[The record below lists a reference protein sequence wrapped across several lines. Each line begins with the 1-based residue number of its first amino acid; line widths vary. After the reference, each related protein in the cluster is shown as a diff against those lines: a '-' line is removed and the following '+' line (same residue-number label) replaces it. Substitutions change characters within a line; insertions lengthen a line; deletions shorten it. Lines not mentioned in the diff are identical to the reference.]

1 MYHGD
6 STAQE
11 VGKGEKNEAKIQA
24 KKKKKSNLEN
34 VTHSKRRYSTILMT
48 KLILQTHTTK
58 WT

>member
-24 KKKKKSNLEN
+24 KKKKSNLEN

>member
-1 MYHGD
+1 MYYGD
-6 STAQE
+6 STPQE

-24 KKKKKSNLEN
+24 KKKKSNLEN

-58 WT
+58 WS

>member
-24 KKKKKSNLEN
+24 KKKKSNLEN

-58 WT
+58 WS